1 MSQDS
6 NPEAPPAEPEEA
18 SFEAN
23 LQQLEEIVSQ
33 LEQGD
38 LPLDEALELY
48 EKGVNAYRNCHEKL
62 KSAETKVTKLVE
74 TLEGELQEEPFEVP
88 QEKQ

>member
-1 MSQDS
+1 MSQDTDQ
-6 NPEAPPAEPEEA
+6 NAAQCEPEEA

-23 LQQLEEIVSQ
+23 LRKLENIVSE

-38 LPLDEALELY
+38 LPLDQALELY
-48 EKGVNAYRNCHEKL
+48 EQGVGAYRNCHRRLEE
-62 KSAETKVTKLVE
+62 AETKVVKLVE

-88 QEKQ
+88 GEAQ